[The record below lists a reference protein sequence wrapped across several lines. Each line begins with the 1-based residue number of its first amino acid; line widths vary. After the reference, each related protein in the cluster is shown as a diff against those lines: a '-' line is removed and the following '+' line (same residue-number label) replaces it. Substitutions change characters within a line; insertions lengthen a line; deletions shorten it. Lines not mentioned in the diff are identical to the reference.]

1 MNTWIYLKSD
11 NPADA
16 LALATVLSNTN
27 KCYNVVRRSINS
39 FVYSGLDNVN
49 VDFYSN
55 SKEDNL
61 LVIDS
66 IPNKSWQGKCK
77 IIADILGLV
86 VEKQYSPYLGCL
98 IKYPEIE
105 KMMGKEKSILLY
117 LFPHP
122 DQKLNLMVIDQLTK
136 IFELKGT
143 NAISGG
149 TNAMPCIRGTKDL
162 RQIMDIPILCS
173 MKDKIEFVLTSEE
186 SIKTIGEALGLKVY
200 VVSDVSGLTI
210 DNIEVSDANQMAN
223 YIMMNL
229 KPKK

>member
-1 MNTWIYLKSD
+1 MNTWIYLKND

-27 KCYNVVRRSINS
+27 KYFNVVRRSINS
-39 FVYSGLDNVN
+39 FVYDGLDNVK

-55 SKEDNL
+55 LEEDIL

-66 IPNKSWQGKCK
+66 IPNNNWQEKCK
-77 IIADILGLV
+77 IIADKLDV
-86 VEKQYSPYLGCL
+86 AVEKQYSPYLGFM
-98 IKYPEIE
+98 KKFPEIE
-105 KMMGKEKSILLY
+105 KMMGTEKSILLY

-143 NAISGG
+143 KSISGG

-162 RQIMDIPILCS
+162 RQIMNLSVVCS

-186 SIKTIGEALGLKVY
+186 SMKIVGDALGLKVY
-200 VVSDVSGLTI
+200 VSVT
-210 DNIEVSDANQMAN
+210 
-223 YIMMNL
+223 
-229 KPKK
+229 